1 MSAHPIVHIELST
14 TNHEAS
20 SNFYS
25 AVFGW
30 KMTRDEAMNYS
41 MFEYAENQGGGFNP
55 VSDDNPV
62 GNIMLYIQTD
72 DIEATLERIE
82 AHGGKT
88 LLPKT
93 EIPNTG
99 WFAFFQ
105 DPTGNNMAIYKSM
118 NP

>member
-1 MSAHPIVHIELST
+1 MSEHPIVHIELST
-14 TNHEAS
+14 TDHEAS
-20 SNFYS
+20 SKFYS
-25 AVFGW
+25 DVFGW
-30 KMTRDEAMNYS
+30 KTTRDEAMNYS

-55 VSDDNPV
+55 
-62 GNIMLYIQTD
+62 IMLYIQTD
-72 DIEATLERIE
+72 DIEATLEKIE